1 MSAEENK
8 KIIEEGR
15 AVLGIELGSTRI
27 KAVLVNEEN
36 QPIASGSHEWEN
48 QYVNNIWTYSEE
60 AIWTGI
66 QDSYQDMARD
76 VKEKYGA
83 EITKLGAVGFS
94 AMMHGYMPFDKDGKL
109 LVPFRTWRNTMTEKA
124 SEELTELF
132 AYHIPQRWSI
142 AHLYQAMLNKEE
154 HVKDI
159 AFMTTL
165 EGYVHW
171 KLTGEKVLG
180 VGEASGMFPVDMNL
194 KNYDQKRMEQF
205 ENLAAPYGYSW
216 KLHEILPKV
225 LLAGEE
231 AGRLTEEGAK
241 LLDVTGKLEAGV
253 PFCPPEGDAGTGMV
267 GYQQCRPE
275 NRKCICRNFCVLH
288 GRSGKRTV

>member
-1 MSAEENK
+1 MSAEKNRK
-8 KIIEEGR
+8 TIQEGR

-48 QYVNNIWTYSEE
+48 QYVNQYLDLQRGSDLDRYPGQLSGHGQRCKRKVRSGDHK
-60 AIWTGI
+60 AGSHRL
-66 QDSYQDMARD
+66 QRHDARLYALLT
-76 VKEKYGA
+76 KR
-83 EITKLGAVGFS
+83 EIFWYLSV
-94 AMMHGYMPFDKDGKL
+94 HG
-109 LVPFRTWRNTMTEKA
+109 RNTMTEKA

-159 AFMTTL
+159 TFMTTL

-180 VGEASGMFPVDMNL
+180 VGEASGMFPVDMNI

-205 ENLAAPYGYSW
+205 ENLAAPYGYPW

-231 AGRLTEEGAK
+231 AGPPYRRKGQN
-241 LLDVTGKLEAGV
+241 
-253 PFCPPEGDAGTGMV
+253 FWIPPENWKQEFLSV
-267 GYQQCRPE
+267 L
-275 NRKCICRNFCVLH
+275 RKEMQEQEWWLL
-288 GRSGKRTV
+288 TV